1 MSSCRN
7 LRQPSLCRRNHG
19 VAFALADHPRMPR
32 PNEVCRL
39 GDPIMGG
46 FAYVRRLGARK
57 GIEKLTLVW
66 DRAIVEQVAELR
78 EWVRFLK
85 PIQKR
90 GVIIYAFAQQ
100 PLCRVRSRDS
110 EASQRNSGGNEVS
123 AISESTELEF
133 NPMPRGSL
141 IIRT

>member
-1 MSSCRN
+1 MSSCCN

-19 VAFALADHPRMPR
+19 VAFALVDHPRMPR

-39 GDPIMGG
+39 GDPIRGG

-66 DRAIVEQVAELR
+66 DRAIVDQVAELR

-90 GVIIYAFAQQ
+90 GVIIYAFANNHYAGSA
-100 PLCRVRSRDS
+100 PETVRLLNETLAGMKSRLFQNLQS
-110 EASQRNSGGNEVS
+110 SSS
-123 AISESTELEF
+123 
-133 NPMPRGSL
+133 
-141 IIRT
+141 IRCHAVP

>member
-7 LRQPSLCRRNHG
+7 LCQPSLCRRNHG
-19 VAFALADHPRMPR
+19 VAFALIGHPRMPR
-32 PNEVCRL
+32 PNEVFRL
-39 GDPIMGG
+39 GDPITAG
-46 FAYVRRLGARK
+46 FAYVRWLGVRK
-57 GIEKLTLVW
+57 GIETLTIVS
-66 DRAIVEQVAELR
+66 DRAIVDQVAELR

-90 GVIIYAFAQQ
+90 ERHYLCLRQQ

-110 EASQRNSGGNEVS
+110 EASQRNSDGNEVS
-123 AISESTELEF
+123 AISESTEPEF

-141 IIRT
+141 IIRR